1 MEQRWS
7 KDKSKYE
14 VASQRMRKEIKKNE
28 EQIATLSYELEQ
40 MRLNLKQPQLSPS
53 DEDDSDCDVV
63 DMSC

>member
-1 MEQRWS
+1 MELRWT

-28 EQIATLSYELEQ
+28 EQIASLSYELEQ
-40 MRLNLKQPQLSPS
+40 MRLNLKQPQLTSV
-53 DEDDSDCDVV
+53 DEEDSDCDVV

>member
-1 MEQRWS
+1 MEQRWT

-40 MRLNLKQPQLSPS
+40 MRLNLKQPQLSS
-53 DEDDSDCDVV
+53 EGEDDSDCDVV